1 MVFSSLI
8 FLCIFLPLTLA
19 LYYAAPARWRNSVA
33 LGASL
38 VFYAWGAPRFV
49 FVLVASSTI
58 DYIAS
63 RYLAP
68 DGLRRSAL
76 RRTILTLAISTNLSA
91 LLYFKYMNFFV
102 EQVNPILEAA
112 GGSGM
117 VWQKVLLP
125 IGISFFTF
133 QKLSYLIDVYRGNA
147 RPARNLRDYLLYV
160 SLFPQL
166 IAGPI
171 VRYHDVALQLESR
184 GYSAERFLEGVW
196 RFCFGLGRKV
206 LIANILGSVADRA
219 FDPELTGLTPGVA
232 WLGALCYSFQ
242 IYFDFSGYSDMAIGL
257 GKMLGL
263 DFLENFNFP
272 YVASSFTE
280 FWRRW
285 HISLSNWM
293 REYLYIPLGG
303 NRMRLW
309 RRTLNLWLVFLISGF
324 WHGASWNF
332 VVCGGYHGAFLSMDK
347 LIQRRGWRLPPRLIS
362 IPVTFFLVLI
372 GWVFFR
378 TETLPE
384 AMQFFACML
393 GRAAGES
400 SKVSVASLMGVHTWI
415 ALAAAIA
422 LSLAPIIKGCEILK
436 DWPIEGCTRRDHV
449 RVTVRFLLSVV
460 LLGCSLFCLI
470 AGQFNPFIY
479 FRF

>member
-1 MVFSSLI
+1 MVFSSLV

-19 LYYAAPARWRNSVA
+19 VYYAVPARWRNSVA
-33 LGASL
+33 LAASL
-38 VFYAWGAPRFV
+38 FFYAWGAPRFILI
-49 FVLVASSTI
+49 LVASSI
-58 DYIAS
+58 VDYVAS
-63 RYLAP
+63 RHLAP
-68 DGLRRSAL
+68 DAKRGAAWRHGILSL
-76 RRTILTLAISTNLSA
+76 TIATNLSA
-91 LLYFKYMNFFV
+91 FLYFKYMNFFV
-102 EQVNPILEAA
+102 EQVNRALGCTGHA
-112 GGSGM
+112 GIT
-117 VWQKVLLP
+117 WQEVLLP

-147 RPARNLRDYLLYV
+147 RPARSLPDYLLYV

-184 GYSAERFLEGVW
+184 TYRAERFLEGVW

-206 LIANILGSVADRA
+206 LIANVLGGIADKA
-219 FDPELTGLTPGVA
+219 FDPEVATLTPQVA

-272 YVASSFTE
+272 YVSASFSE

-303 NRMRLW
+303 NRVPAW
-309 RRTLNLWLVFLISGF
+309 RKSFNLWFVFLISGF

-332 VVCGGYHGAFLSMDK
+332 VLWGAYHGTFLSLDK
-347 LIQRRGWRLPPRLIS
+347 LVERRGWPRPHRIVAVPATFLL
-362 IPVTFFLVLI
+362 VTI

-378 TETLPE
+378 TETLAE
-384 AMQFFACML
+384 A
-393 GRAAGES
+393 
-400 SKVSVASLMGVHTWI
+400 
-415 ALAAAIA
+415 
-422 LSLAPIIKGCEILK
+422 
-436 DWPIEGCTRRDHV
+436 
-449 RVTVRFLLSVV
+449 VRFLM
-460 LLGCSLFCLI
+460 CM
-470 AGQFNPFIY
+470 A
-479 FRF
+479 

>member
-1 MVFSSLI
+1 MVFSSLV
-8 FLCIFLPLTLA
+8 FLCIFLPLTLTC
-19 LYYAAPARWRNSVA
+19 YYAVPARWRNTVA
-33 LGASL
+33 LIASL
-38 VFYAWGAPRFV
+38 LFYAWGAPRFV
-49 FVLVASSTI
+49 FVLIVSSSL

-63 RYLAP
+63 RYLTP
-68 DGLRRSAL
+68 EHSHKHIL
-76 RRTILTLAISTNLSA
+76 RRTLLVLTLTTNLSVFF
-91 LLYFKYMNFFV
+91 YCKYMNFFV
-102 EQVNPILEAA
+102 EQLNHVL
-112 GGSGM
+112 GGHQAIP
-117 VWQKVLLP
+117 WTKVILP

-133 QKLSYLIDVYRGNA
+133 QKLSYLMDVYRGNA
-147 RPARNLRDYLLYV
+147 RPARNLQDYLLYV

-171 VRYHDVALQLESR
+171 VRYHDVALQLVSR
-184 GYSAERFLEGVW
+184 HYNAERFLEGVW

-206 LIANILGSVADRA
+206 LIANVLGNVADDV
-219 FDPELTGLTPGVA
+219 FGLPPNQLSPAVA
-232 WLGALCYSFQ
+232 WMGALCYTFQ

-272 YVASSFTE
+272 YIAASFTE

-303 NRMRLW
+303 NRVSLW
-309 RRTLNLWLVFLISGF
+309 RTYFNLWLVFLISGF

-332 VVCGGYHGAFLSMDK
+332 VVWGGYHGAFLSIDK
-347 LIQRRGWRLPPRLIS
+347 YCRTRNMRALPRIIA
-362 IPVTFFLVLI
+362 IPLTFTLVLI

-378 TETLPE
+378 AETLPV
-384 AMQFFACML
+384 AIDIL
-393 GRAAGES
+393 GRMAGLTEGLPTDHTMGSIMGAQAWTALGCAA
-400 SKVSVASLMGVHTWI
+400 L
-415 ALAAAIA
+415 
-422 LSLAPIIKGCEILK
+422 LSIAPIIRGHEILK
-436 DWPIEGCTRRDHV
+436 DWPITGCSKGTHLKI
-449 RVTVRFLLSVV
+449 TLRFMLSVII
-460 LLGCSLFCLI
+460 LLGSLCCLI